1 MSFLPLAFDLQLK
14 SSANS
19 VKSFIFEFLAACYIV
34 TNNVHAY
41 QSRDARLFS
50 ERAMHRRQMLL
61 NMLLASAAFALPFS
75 VNATQIRNARLWRS
89 ENKSRLVFDLSGPVK
104 YKTFTLSA
112 PERIIID
119 VSGARLEGDFSQ
131 LALENSPIKAI
142 RSGHFGQ
149 GDTRIVLDL
158 ASPVQLNSFLLGP
171 EGAQGNRLVVDLGH
185 DVAAHPPVQLAAAA
199 PAAVVAKEPPAP
211 VPDKNHPKRDIMV
224 VVDAGHGGK
233 DPGAIGSKGERE
245 KDVVLSIAQLLAK
258 RLKREKGFDVR
269 LVRNDDF
276 FVPLR
281 KRVDIARKYNADMF
295 ISVHADAAPRL
306 TASGASVF
314 ALSENG
320 ATSATARFMAQ
331 RENGADLIGA
341 NSLLNLKDKDPMLA
355 GVILDMSMN
364 ATIAASLQLGHTV
377 LGSLEGVTTL
387 HQKRVEQ
394 AGFAVLKSPDV
405 PSILVETGFI
415 SNSRDSQRLVTAR
428 HQQAVA
434 DGLFDG
440 MKQYFERNPP
450 AGSFIAWRQE
460 QKAAEQAVV

>member
-1 MSFLPLAFDLQLK
+1 
-14 SSANS
+14 
-19 VKSFIFEFLAACYIV
+19 
-34 TNNVHAY
+34 
-41 QSRDARLFS
+41 
-50 ERAMHRRQMLL
+50 MLL
-61 NMLLASAAFALPFS
+61 NMILASAAFALPFS

-89 ENKSRLVFDLSGPVK
+89 DSKLRLVFDLSGPVQ

-131 LALENSPIKAI
+131 LALENTPIKSI
-142 RSGHFGQ
+142 RSGHFGTS
-149 GDTRIVLDL
+149 DTRIVLDL
-158 ASPVQLNSFLLGP
+158 TSPVQLNSFLLGP
-171 EGAQGNRLVVDLGH
+171 QGAQGNRLVLDLGH
-185 DVAAHPPVQLAAAA
+185 DVLSRAPVQLAAAA
-199 PAAVVAKEPPAP
+199 PLVKEPSAPAAAR
-211 VPDKNHPKRDIMV
+211 DRSKRDIMI

-233 DPGAIGSKGERE
+233 DPGAVGSKGERE

-364 ATIAASLQLGHTV
+364 ATIAASLELGHTV

-440 MKQYFERNPP
+440 MKRYFERNPP
-450 AGSFIAWRQE
+450 AGSYVAWQRE
-460 QKAAEQAVV
+460 QKANDAMV

>member
-1 MSFLPLAFDLQLK
+1 
-14 SSANS
+14 
-19 VKSFIFEFLAACYIV
+19 
-34 TNNVHAY
+34 
-41 QSRDARLFS
+41 
-50 ERAMHRRQMLL
+50 MHRRQMLL

-75 VNATQIRNARLWRS
+75 VHATQIRSARLWRS
-89 ENKSRLVFDLSGPVK
+89 ASKLRLVFDLSGPVQ

-119 VSGARLEGDFSQ
+119 VSGARLEGNFSQ
-131 LALENSPIKAI
+131 LALENTPIKSI

-149 GDTRIVLDL
+149 SDTRIVLDL
-158 ASPVQLNSFLLGP
+158 TSPVQINSFLLGP
-171 EGAQGNRLVVDLGH
+171 EGAQGNRLVLDLGH
-185 DVAAHPPVQLAAAA
+185 DVLSRPPVQLAAAA
-199 PAAVVAKEPPAP
+199 PLAKEPAAQSTGR
-211 VPDKNHPKRDIMV
+211 DRSKRDIMV

-233 DPGAIGSKGERE
+233 DPGAVGSKGERE

-281 KRVDIARKYNADMF
+281 KRVDFARKYNADMF

-364 ATIAASLQLGHTV
+364 ATIAASLDLGHTV
-377 LGSLEGVTTL
+377 LGSLEGITTL

-440 MKQYFERNPP
+440 MKRYFERNPP
-450 AGSFIAWRQE
+450 AGSYVAWRQE
-460 QKAAEQAVV
+460 QKANEALA